1 SFGSVSTRTSSSR
14 TGTNSGDLFQDGGV
28 WAQYLHSKGK
38 QDHRDESDGFDSRLN
53 GITFGADGDI
63 NDHWT
68 LGVAL
73 TAADVTTS
81 SSTTGSSSITD
92 TTSYIGTLYGSW
104 QNSDRFV
111 DIMAS
116 AGLSKNETEQVE
128 IFGLTT
134 SEYDAKQLGFRLV
147 TGQDFWLD
155 SQAMVLQPNLS
166 FNYGR
171 IDIEA
176 YQEVVQSLS
185 LPSSLE
191 KQRYE
196 VVELG
201 AGITAMKS
209 FELDRGILDVSLSLN
224 VYHDFAA
231 DQVQVKS
238 SFITSNGNE
247 TAPTTHIGEEPEKT
261 TWQAGLG
268 LNYQI
273 SNTLSASVNYD
284 HTWKSTFAADSAS
297 IKLRYDF

>member
-1 SFGSVSTRTSSSR
+1 MCI
-14 TGTNSGDLFQDGGV
+14 
-28 WAQYLHSKGK
+28 
-38 QDHRDESDGFDSRLN
+38 RDRSN
-53 GITFGADGDI
+53 
-63 NDHWT
+63 
-68 LGVAL
+68 
-73 TAADVTTS
+73 
-81 SSTTGSSSITD
+81 ITD

-116 AGLSKNETEQVE
+116 AGVSKNETEKVE
-128 IFGLTT
+128 ITGLST
-134 SEYDAKQLGFRLV
+134 SEYDANQLGLRLV

-171 IDIEA
+171 VDIEA
-176 YQEVVQSLS
+176 YEEIT
-185 LPSSLE
+185 PSVMTQPIH

-209 FELDRGILDVSLSLN
+209 FELDRGLLDASLSLN

-231 DQVQVKS
+231 DQVEVTNS
-238 SFITSNGNE
+238 IITSAGA
-247 TAPTTHIGEEPEKT
+247 TAPTTHTGAEPEKT
-261 TWQAGLG
+261 TWQASLG